1 MTDAETT
8 PTPAH
13 AMGRAPMWR
22 LLLQMAFPPTLAVI
36 VMALYS
42 IVDRAFVGNIVGV
55 DALSGLSAAFPAQMM
70 AVGLGLLTGLGGM
83 SVASR
88 ALGAGDARQASR
100 VIGAALA
107 ILLPAY
113 LLLAGAGLARLDA
126 IIDLLGASADTAGY
140 ARQYLVI
147 ILPGSVFVMLT
158 MTANNLFM
166 AEGRPIAATAVLVGG
181 AVANVMLD
189 ALFIVA
195 LGWGV
200 AGAAAATVVAQGLAA
215 GYAAYFYLSGRSALR
230 ITPDA
235 LRPRPALMRETLAL
249 GAPICIIEVARSVVV
264 VVINNIL
271 SAYPGGDG
279 YIALFGVINAAL
291 EFALAPFIGAALA
304 YLPLAGYNY
313 GARRYGAGAA
323 GHLAELPGGNGGR
336 GADGGGAA
344 AAVGAHHRP
353 VCGRRRPA
361 SGGRRRAAGGAAG
374 AARGGD
380 RVRQFHRVPGDGQG
394 VAVGGADHYA
404 AGDYAAGVGICA
416 VGGFRGLGR
425 LVVISGDGCQRD
437 AAGRG
442 SAGAGL
448 AAGGAL
454 GGSRLRAA
462 GGRRRRIAFI
472 NPPPSLRSLHMATVD
487 EPDRRNYCPPAAGR
501 SSRTMLARV

>member
-1 MTDAETT
+1 MTAAETAPT

-126 IIDLLGASADTAGY
+126 IIDLLGASSDTAGY

-147 ILPGSVFVMLT
+147 VLPGSVFVMLT

-235 LRPRPALMRETLAL
+235 LRPRPALVRETLAL

-313 GARRYGAGAA
+313 GARRYGRVRQAIWQSCLGATAAGALMAAALLPLSGRIIGLFAEGDALPPEAGAA
-323 GHLAELPGGNGGR
+323 LRVALLALPVVGIEFVSSIAFQAMGKAWPSVALTITQRVIMLLVWVFALSEVFGVWGVWWSFPATDVSGMLLGVGALALVWRRVARWGEGDYGR
-336 GADGGGAA
+336 RGEGGGA
-344 AAVGAHHRP
+344 
-353 VCGRRRPA
+353 
-361 SGGRRRAAGGAAG
+361 S
-374 AARGGD
+374 
-380 RVRQFHRVPGDGQG
+380 
-394 VAVGGADHYA
+394 
-404 AGDYAAGVGICA
+404 
-416 VGGFRGLGR
+416 
-425 LVVISGDGCQRD
+425 
-437 AAGRG
+437 
-442 SAGAGL
+442 
-448 AAGGAL
+448 
-454 GGSRLRAA
+454 
-462 GGRRRRIAFI
+462 
-472 NPPPSLRSLHMATVD
+472 PPP
-487 EPDRRNYCPPAAGR
+487 
-501 SSRTMLARV
+501 